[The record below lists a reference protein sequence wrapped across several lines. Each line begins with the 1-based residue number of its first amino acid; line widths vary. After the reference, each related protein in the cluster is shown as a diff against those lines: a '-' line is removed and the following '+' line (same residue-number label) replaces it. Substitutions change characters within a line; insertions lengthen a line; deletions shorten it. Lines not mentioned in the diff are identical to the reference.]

1 MLRSAGWR
9 RHSSPTW
16 EFVRN
21 VMKAATLIGESKSH
35 SQIQSFRFLSLALA
49 VIQYLIYEKAS
60 HILWTTDKFVC
71 DDDLSF
77 RKFSAARKS
86 SHMKKLAKVKFDV
99 ECPRPRPRGLSF
111 WQRLMV
117 RFPGDISLDFTI
129 TVTQA
134 DDQPPLLASTYAGYA
149 LYSLLRRNQPP
160 INSVSYS

>member
-1 MLRSAGWR
+1 MFNQLE
-9 RHSSPTW
+9 SP
-16 EFVRN
+16 N
-21 VMKAATLIGESKSH
+21 LIIFFTIPPYLQTAQVHG
-35 SQIQSFRFLSLALA
+35 A
-49 VIQYLIYEKAS
+49 YLIYEKAS

-99 ECPRPRPRGLSF
+99 DCPKPRPRGLSF

-117 RFPGDISLDFTI
+117 RFPGDIFFDSTI

-134 DDQPPLLASTYAGYA
+134 DDQPPLLASTYAGRCKSQQTFCHGYA
-149 LYSLLRRNQPP
+149 PLAPTDGVARASSLR
-160 INSVSYS
+160 VG